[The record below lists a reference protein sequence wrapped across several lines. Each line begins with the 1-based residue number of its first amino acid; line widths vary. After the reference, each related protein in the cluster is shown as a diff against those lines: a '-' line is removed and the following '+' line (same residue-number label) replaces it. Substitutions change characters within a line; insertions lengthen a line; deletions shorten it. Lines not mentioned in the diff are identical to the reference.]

1 MVSILFII
9 FGIIDLLGGI
19 VLTFGSVTFLPQ
31 IAKYIGLF
39 LIAKGLWT
47 LITSFIY

>member
-1 MVSILFII
+1 MVSVLFMI

-19 VLTFGSVTFLPQ
+19 ALTFGTVSFLPQ
-31 IAKYIGLF
+31 ISRYIGLF

-47 LITSFIY
+47 LITSIIY